1 MKQIIKLMSCPLLL
15 LFATCSLLFV
25 VCDRSASDASRR
37 SSPEIEV
44 EQSDKELE
52 RIADNARR
60 ALPTFFR
67 NLARPEEG
75 AGNFFV
81 KYPLSDDDGNIEQ
94 VWLGNIHLNG
104 GIYFG
109 RLANTTKRME
119 SRKGASIIIDT
130 DKVTDWMYIQDEKII
145 GGRSIK
151 YLLEKIP
158 ETQRS
163 EDQKKILKMFE

>member
-1 MKQIIKLMSCPLLL
+1 MKYIILCVIL
-15 LFATCSLLFV
+15 LFS
-25 VCDRSASDASRR
+25 CDKNASDASRR
-37 SSPEIEV
+37 LSPEIEV

-67 NLARPEEG
+67 NLIRPEEG
-75 AGNFFV
+75 ANNFYI

-94 VWLGNIHLNG
+94 VWLGSIHLNG

-119 SRKGASIIIDT
+119 TRKNGSIIIDT
-130 DKVTDWMYIQDEKII
+130 DKITDWMYIQDGKII

-158 ETQRS
+158 ELQRS
-163 EDQKKILKMFE
+163 EEQKKILLMLE